1 MRRTPLLA
9 GAMQN
14 SVNLALDLGL
24 VLGLGWGVSGAAGA
38 AAAGQWVGAAAMAGL
53 LVRPDRAK

>member
-1 MRRTPLLA
+1 
-9 GAMQN
+9 MQN
-14 SVNLALDLGL
+14 GVNLALDIGL

-53 LVRPDRAK
+53 LVSLGS